1 MANGQQLKIINFE
14 KFEAWKKNTPVDELA
29 AIVHGGKLKREDI
42 ATQVGF
48 GKSAL
53 YQNSLIKPSL
63 AALEDDLREKGV
75 LPKLLDKSAEKV
87 VTQQKEYNYDEKK
100 INVLR
105 RQNAYLEA
113 TVVQL
118 KAKLDKLE
126 RFSETSDVL
135 SSFFE
140 D

>member
-14 KFEAWKKNTPVDELA
+14 KFEVWKKNTPVDELA
-29 AIVHGGKLKREDI
+29 AIVRNGKLNRVDVAKQ
-42 ATQVGF
+42 ANF
-48 GKSAL
+48 SKSTL
-53 YQNSLIKPSL
+53 YSNPLVESSL
-63 AALEDDLREKGV
+63 AALEDDLREKGIM
-75 LPKLLDKSAEKV
+75 PKLLDKSSEKV
-87 VTQQKEYNYDEKK
+87 ATEQKEYNYDEKK
-100 INVLR
+100 INALK

-113 TVVQL
+113 TVVQQ

-135 SSFFE
+135 YNFFK